1 MRRIFFLAILL
12 ATAAVAVPAQA
23 QYAPTATT
31 FKDTSML
38 KPPYGTK
45 VAVWEFE
52 DLECPACA
60 RAFPIVHEAVKKYN
74 IPLLRHDYPLPMHI
88 WSFDA
93 AVNARY
99 IQDVVKNP
107 ALAEEYRGKVFAAQ
121 NGISNKDDLRNFT
134 QHFAAAHHINWPF
147 FVDPGQTLAAKV
159 KTDKALGD
167 RIGLTETPTIFV
179 VTNYGI
185 QQVQDMS
192 QLYQTIDAALASV
205 ASRQGKTSKK

>member
-1 MRRIFFLAILL
+1 MRRILFLALL
-12 ATAAVAVPAQA
+12 LTTAAVAVPANA
-23 QYAPTATT
+23 QFSQSGTS

-38 KPPYGTK
+38 RPPYGAK
-45 VAVWEFE
+45 VAIWEFE

-60 RAFPIVHEAVKKYN
+60 RAFPLVHEAAHKYN
-74 IPLLRHDYPLPMHI
+74 IPILRHDYPLPMHA

-107 ALAEEYRGKVFAAQ
+107 GMADEYRGKVFAAQ

-134 QHFAAAHHINWPF
+134 QHFAAAHKINWPF
-147 FVDPGQTLAAKV
+147 VVDPVGTLAAKV

-179 VTNYGI
+179 VTARGF

-192 QLYQTIDAALASV
+192 KLYQTIDAAFASV
-205 ASRQGKTSKK
+205 GGKR